1 MPVDPDSILY
11 VESAGKQ
18 CILHFA
24 EYNITVR
31 IMLGEAQGMLPN
43 YFVRIHRY
51 YLVNVKY
58 VFGISRSGV
67 ELMTGAILP
76 IHQRRFADVKT
87 ELLKHVDI
95 GCLAKDTDTP
105 PQRISGGQRP
115 GMRFAS
121 ASMLREGLAA

>member
-1 MPVDPDSILY
+1 MLVDPDSILY

-24 EYNITVR
+24 EHDTTVR
-31 IMLGEAQGMLPN
+31 IMLGEVQDMLPN

-51 YLVNVKY
+51 YLVNAKY

-67 ELMTGAILP
+67 ELITETILP
-76 IHQRRFADVKT
+76 IPERRFADVKT

-95 GCLAKDTDTP
+95 GRLAKDSDTP
-105 PQRISGGQRP
+105 ED
-115 GMRFAS
+115 F
-121 ASMLREGLAA
+121 

>member
-1 MPVDPDSILY
+1 MTTSGRPTSSMPRTN
-11 VESAGKQ
+11 A
-18 CILHFA
+18 A
-24 EYNITVR
+24 
-31 IMLGEAQGMLPN
+31 M
-43 YFVRIHRY
+43 
-51 YLVNVKY
+51 
-58 VFGISRSGV
+58 
-67 ELMTGAILP
+67 LMTGAILP

-95 GCLAKDTDTP
+95 GYLAKDADTP